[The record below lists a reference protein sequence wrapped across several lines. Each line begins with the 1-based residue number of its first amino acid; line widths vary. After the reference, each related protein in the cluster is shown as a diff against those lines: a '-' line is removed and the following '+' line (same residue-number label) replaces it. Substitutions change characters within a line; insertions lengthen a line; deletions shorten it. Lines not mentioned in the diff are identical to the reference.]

1 MKLRSIENAATFDD
15 LSFNKQHAE
24 ELLDAEHELIASW
37 NGPGALLIVTHGS
50 NIKALTGIDL
60 EQGAMV
66 VVSAEQGR
74 LFGQR
79 FSTFPATAAQNC
91 TGCF

>member
-1 MKLRSIENAATFDD
+1 MGGPSERVAPSE
-15 LSFNKQHAE
+15 LSTNNG
-24 ELLDAEHELIASW
+24 EHELIASW
-37 NGPGALLIVTHGS
+37 HGPGALLVVTHGS

-66 VVSAEQGR
+66 VVSLEQGR
-74 LFGQR
+74 LFGKR
-79 FSTFPATAAQNC
+79 FSTFPAVAAQNC